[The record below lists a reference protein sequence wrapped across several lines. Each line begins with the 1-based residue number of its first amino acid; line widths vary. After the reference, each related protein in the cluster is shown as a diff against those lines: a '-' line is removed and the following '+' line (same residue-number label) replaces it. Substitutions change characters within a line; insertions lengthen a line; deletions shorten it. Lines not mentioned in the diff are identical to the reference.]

1 MQVEDCLQSANPL
14 TFLMDLYETGVQQLS
29 ELSQLVGESLSE
41 VERRILIALITLDV
55 HNRWASLLT
64 ASAVAVC
71 SV

>member
-14 TFLMDLYETGVQQLS
+14 TSLMDLYETGVQQLS

-55 HNRWASLLT
+55 HNR
-64 ASAVAVC
+64 
-71 SV
+71 